1 MKINKMML
9 MSFFLLTAGA
19 CNQVT
24 DNRRDGDILTELENG
39 KAEISFREYEH
50 DFGKVKEGEKVAC
63 LFSFSNTGE
72 GSLVIESV
80 SASCGCTVPKYDKKP
95 VPPGKNGMVE
105 VVFNTAGR
113 NGIQTKTVTV
123 RSNAGTPVVIL
134 KVTAEVLNNNN
145 T

>member
-1 MKINKMML
+1 
-9 MSFFLLTAGA
+9 
-19 CNQVT
+19 
-24 DNRRDGDILTELENG
+24 
-39 KAEISFREYEH
+39 
-50 DFGKVKEGEKVAC
+50 
-63 LFSFSNTGE
+63 
-72 GSLVIESV
+72 
-80 SASCGCTVPKYDKKP
+80 
-95 VPPGKNGMVE
+95 MVE